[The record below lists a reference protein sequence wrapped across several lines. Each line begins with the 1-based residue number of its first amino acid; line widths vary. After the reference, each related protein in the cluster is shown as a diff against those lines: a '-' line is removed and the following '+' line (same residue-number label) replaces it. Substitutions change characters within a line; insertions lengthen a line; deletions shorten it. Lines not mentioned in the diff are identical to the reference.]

1 MTLERAIKF
10 GRTPGC
16 KGCER
21 ISEGVPHSDAC
32 HDRFRVLL
40 EDERLAQEAKAK
52 AREEAAARGIPM
64 PPTPASRGT
73 PVPRTPGSGPAPLTP
88 VPPTPAA
95 VITLTQ
101 RATDA
106 PGTTAADS
114 CHNCSFQDSKNKGP
128 RSDVKGAKSLVEDN
142 SETKDYWE
150 FDEARHAWVL
160 VHLRPRKRLFAPV
173 GKDCPFDSNEVEPER
188 ITEWRCKGKVSVH
201 RDNWQETPY
210 QRISSKSWFGKT
222 WFFPKGRVSP
232 DQAQLCAAAANP
244 SDGNLRAMQRFIE
257 QVGRPEKS
265 LNSLRTWSSL
275 HVKTAK
281 VERRIRHS
289 LSFVAMRTQRW
300 VRSTKKEESTISDS
314 QQRTLTCQAS
324 GKMTVF

>member
-1 MTLERAIKF
+1 
-10 GRTPGC
+10 
-16 KGCER
+16 
-21 ISEGVPHSDAC
+21 
-32 HDRFRVLL
+32 
-40 EDERLAQEAKAK
+40 
-52 AREEAAARGIPM
+52 M

-73 PVPRTPGSGPAPLTP
+73 PVPRTPGSGPAPSTP

-101 RATDA
+101 RTSEATDA
-106 PGTTAADS
+106 PGTTAVDS

-128 RSDVKGAKSLVEDN
+128 RSDVKGAKSLVEGN
-142 SETKDYWE
+142 SETKDYLE
-150 FDEARHAWVL
+150 FDEARHAWVR

-173 GKDCPFDSNEVEPER
+173 GNDCPFGSNEVEPER

-210 QRISSKSWFGKT
+210 QRISFKSWFGKT

-232 DQAQLCAAAANP
+232 DQAQLCAALCKGSSSKPVTAKHE
-244 SDGNLRAMQRFIE
+244 L
-257 QVGRPEKS
+257 GRPEKS

-281 VERRIRHS
+281 VDRRIRHS
-289 LSFVAMRTQRW
+289 WIDAPPAMPVQVSAGPNSVQEFLCGDHAPESGAARSRTCVCWHPQVVGEKRM
-300 VRSTKKEESTISDS
+300 
-314 QQRTLTCQAS
+314 
-324 GKMTVF
+324 G

>member
-1 MTLERAIKF
+1 MVKPRVAKGVKGSRKEY
-10 GRTPGC
+10 RTPMHVTTDSVFSSRMRGWHRRPRLRPGKRQQQGGYRC
-16 KGCER
+16 LRLLLRG
-21 ISEGVPHSDAC
+21 P
-32 HDRFRVLL
+32 VL
-40 EDERLAQEAKAK
+40 
-52 AREEAAARGIPM
+52 
-64 PPTPASRGT
+64 
-73 PVPRTPGSGPAPLTP
+73 RTPGSGPAPSTP

-101 RATDA
+101 RTSEATDA
-106 PGTTAADS
+106 PGTTAIDS
-114 CHNCSFQDSKNKGP
+114 CHNCSFQDSKNKGS
-128 RSDVKGAKSLVEDN
+128 RSGVKGAKSLVEGN

-150 FDEARHAWVL
+150 FDEERHAWVL

-173 GKDCPFDSNEVEPER
+173 GEDCPFDSNEVEPER

-257 QVGRPEKS
+257 QAGDS
-265 LNSLRTWSSL
+265 QARTRKAREIL
-275 HVKTAK
+275 ELTKDLVKPAREDRK
-281 VERRIRHS
+281 GRRIRHS
-289 LSFVAMRTQRW
+289 LSFVAMGTQRW
-300 VRSTKKEESTISDS
+300 VRSTKKEELTMSDS
-314 QQRTLTCQAS
+314 QQRTLTCQTS